1 MPFEI
6 DINAIDEDN
15 DMILLELISDILPG
29 EFSFESASGR
39 GEVTSK
45 LKWNPTCEFLNSDFS
60 TKGYNLTFKVSD
72 NSCPFFAT
80 SRKVIKFLLRK
91 PKKDEFGFIPP
102 NAFSPNNDGINDTY
116 VLSNLTNPS
125 QNLPID
131 ACDDNFEYIS
141 FLDRTGIEV
150 YKSYDRNFEWD
161 GSGLSPGIYF
171 YYIKYTISEYKGAVT
186 KF

>member
-1 MPFEI
+1 MFI
-6 DINAIDEDN
+6 CSN
-15 DMILLELISDILPG
+15 
-29 EFSFESASGR
+29 
-39 GEVTSK
+39 K
-45 LKWNPTCEFLNSDFS
+45 S
-60 TKGYNLTFKVSD
+60 TYFGKIFDS
-72 NSCPFFAT
+72 
-80 SRKVIKFLLRK
+80 KFLLRK
-91 PKKDEFGFIPP
+91 PKKDEFGFTPP

-161 GSGLSPGIYF
+161 GTGLSPGIYF

>member
-1 MPFEI
+1 MGI
-6 DINAIDEDN
+6 CH
-15 DMILLELISDILPG
+15 LLVYSLD
-29 EFSFESASGR
+29 
-39 GEVTSK
+39 
-45 LKWNPTCEFLNSDFS
+45 
-60 TKGYNLTFKVSD
+60 
-72 NSCPFFAT
+72 
-80 SRKVIKFLLRK
+80 
-91 PKKDEFGFIPP
+91 
-102 NAFSPNNDGINDTY
+102 NDGINDTY

-161 GSGLSPGIYF
+161 GNSLSPGIYF
-171 YYIKYTISEYKGAVT
+171 YYIKYTISEYKGTVT